1 MKKRKQ
7 THDRNP
13 RGSNAKELQY
23 KWTVLLVTTV
33 GIVMS
38 GIDSR
43 IVIVGLPEVAHAL
56 DASAEQAIWFTQAY
70 VFGATIAVLL
80 IGRTA
85 DIIGR
90 VRIYNLGFAIFT
102 VGSLLTGLSQ
112 TPNEVILFRMIQGIG
127 SAFLTTVSA
136 TLITDATPRDELGFA
151 VGLNQIAF
159 RAGSMAGLTISG
171 IILSFL
177 DWRFLFL
184 INVPIGIFGTLWSHG
199 KLKEI
204 APLDKAAPMDWIG
217 FGLVTVSISGLLLA
231 LTYAAYGVSSINLV
245 VLFFLISL
253 VTFGLFVYQEIN
265 TQHPLLDLRL
275 LRIPEFTG
283 GSLAVMINAVA
294 WGALLLILSL
304 YFQIG
309 VGMSPL
315 QAGILILPFEFAFL
329 ATGPLS
335 GRLSDKYGQTAF
347 MISGLVIQSIALFLF
362 STLGTGSS
370 YLYAVVYM
378 VIFGAGVGLFA
389 SPNMSAVMGAVPPNR
404 RGIASALRTTAWNV
418 GYTISLNLAI
428 VLMSFTLPYQTVSTL
443 IASSIPTISASNR
456 ELFVNSLRSTYFW
469 LGVINT
475 TAIVPTLFGSKI
487 LRRKALAGKEEKGEE
502 AGNNQRESVPRKIN

>member
-1 MKKRKQ
+1 M
-7 THDRNP
+7 
-13 RGSNAKELQY
+13 QY

-56 DASAEQAIWFTQAY
+56 GASAEQAIWFTQAY
-70 VFGATIAVLL
+70 VFGATISVLM

-112 TPNEVILFRMIQGIG
+112 NADQVIVFRGIQGFG
-127 SAFLTTVSA
+127 SAFITTVSA
-136 TLITDATPRDELGFA
+136 TLITDATPRNELGFA
-151 VGLNQIAF
+151 VGINQIAF

-171 IILSFL
+171 VILSFL

-184 INVPIGIFGTLWSHG
+184 INVPIGIFGTWWGHG
-199 KLKEI
+199 KLKEV
-204 APLDKAAPMDWIG
+204 AALDKAAPMDWIG
-217 FGLVTVSISGLLLA
+217 FGLITVSITGLLLA
-231 LTYAAYGVSSINLV
+231 LTYAAYGISSLNLI
-245 VLFFLISL
+245 LFFFAVCFVSL
-253 VTFGLFVYQEIN
+253 AFFVRQESK
-265 TQHPLLDLRL
+265 TKYPLLDLRL
-275 LRIPEFTG
+275 LSIPEFSG
-283 GSLAVMINAVA
+283 GSIAVMINAVA

-309 VGMSPL
+309 IGLSPL

-329 ATGPLS
+329 ATGPMC
-335 GRLSDKYGQTAF
+335 GRLSDRYGQTPF
-347 MISGLVIQSIALFLF
+347 TIVGLIVQSFALFLF
-362 STLGTGSS
+362 STLSTGTS
-370 YLYAVVYM
+370 YFYAVVYM
-378 VIFGAGVGLFA
+378 IIFGAGVGFFA
-389 SPNMSAVMGAVPPNR
+389 SPNMSSVMGAVAPNR
-404 RGIASALRTTAWNV
+404 RGIASAIRTTAWNV

-428 VLMSFTLPYQTVSTL
+428 VLMSFTLPYQTVSNL
-443 IASSIPTISASNR
+443 IASNIATISTASR
-456 ELFVNSLRSTYFW
+456 ELFVTSLKSTYFW

-475 TAIVPTLFGSKI
+475 TAIIPSLFGSKLFRSKQPKVTVQEI
-487 LRRKALAGKEEKGEE
+487 KGEDK
-502 AGNNQRESVPRKIN
+502 KIDGTSNLKSSSQNSS

>member
-1 MKKRKQ
+1 M
-7 THDRNP
+7 
-13 RGSNAKELQY
+13 QY
-23 KWTVLLVTTV
+23 KWTVLLVTTI
-33 GIVMS
+33 GILMS

-56 DASAEQAIWFTQAY
+56 NASAEQAIWFTQAY
-70 VFGATIAVLL
+70 VFGATIAVLM

-90 VRIYNLGFAIFT
+90 VRIYNFGFAIFT

-112 TPNEVILFRMIQGIG
+112 SSDQVILFRGIQGFG

-136 TLITDATPRDELGFA
+136 TLITDATPRNELGFA

-171 IILSFL
+171 VILSFL

-184 INVPIGIFGTLWSHG
+184 INVPIGIFGTWWSHG

-204 APLDKAAPMDWIG
+204 APLDSAAPMDWIG
-217 FGLVTVSISGLLLA
+217 FGLITTSISGLLIA
-231 LTYAAYGVSSINLV
+231 LTYAAYGTSSIYLV
-245 VLFFLISL
+245 ALFLAISL
-253 VTFGLFVYQEIN
+253 VTLCVFVYQEKK
-265 TQHPLLDLRL
+265 TAHPLFDLSL
-275 LRIPEFTG
+275 LSIPEFSG
-283 GSLAVMINAVA
+283 GSLAVMINAIA

-304 YFQIG
+304 YFQVGI
-309 VGMSPL
+309 GMSPL

-335 GRLSDKYGQTAF
+335 GRLSDKYGQRPFTIA
-347 MISGLVIQSIALFLF
+347 GLTIQSVGLFLF
-362 STLGTGSS
+362 SKLGTGSY
-370 YLYAVVYM
+370 YLAVIYM
-378 VIFGAGVGLFA
+378 VIFGSGVGLFA
-389 SPNMSAVMGAVPPNR
+389 SPNMSSVMGAVPANR
-404 RGIASALRTTAWNV
+404 RGIGSAIRTTAWNV

-428 VLMSFTLPYQTVSTL
+428 VLMSFTLPYQTVSNL
-443 IASSIPTISASNR
+443 IASNISTISASNR
-456 ELFVNSLRSTYFW
+456 ELFVESLKSTYFW

-475 TAIVPTLFGSKI
+475 TAIVPSLFGSKI
-487 LRRKALAGKEEKGEE
+487 FKSKKNFEVRKERTNVQKDLNGGTMM
-502 AGNNQRESVPRKIN
+502 PTD

>member
-1 MKKRKQ
+1 M
-7 THDRNP
+7 
-13 RGSNAKELQY
+13 QY

-56 DASAEQAIWFTQAY
+56 NASAEQAIWFTQAY
-70 VFGATIAVLL
+70 VFGATVAVLM

-85 DIIGR
+85 DVIGR
-90 VRIYNLGFAIFT
+90 VRIYNIGFSIFT

-112 TPNEVILFRMIQGIG
+112 TPDQVILFRGIQGFG
-127 SAFLTTVSA
+127 SAFITTVSA
-136 TLITDATPRDELGFA
+136 TLITDATPRNELGLA
-151 VGLNQIAF
+151 VGINQIAF

-171 IILSFL
+171 VILSFL

-184 INVPIGIFGTLWSHG
+184 INVPIGIFGTIWSHG
-199 KLKEI
+199 KLKDI
-204 APLDKAAPMDWIG
+204 APLDVAAPMDWLG

-231 LTYAAYGVSSINLV
+231 LTYAAYGITSIDLV
-245 VLFFLISL
+245 VTFFTISFVAL
-253 VTFGLFVYQEIN
+253 VLFVYQEMRIRY
-265 TQHPLLDLRL
+265 PLLDLRL

-283 GSLAVMINAVA
+283 GCAAVMINAIA

-309 VGMSPL
+309 LGMSPL

-335 GRLSDKYGQTAF
+335 GRLSDKFGRMRFT
-347 MISGLVIQSIALFLF
+347 IPGLVVQSVALFLF
-362 STLGTGSS
+362 STLGTTSP
-370 YLYAVVYM
+370 YFLAIVYM
-378 VIFGAGVGLFA
+378 VIFGSGVGLFA
-389 SPNMSAVMGAVPPNR
+389 SPNMSAVMGAVPANR
-404 RGIASALRTTAWNV
+404 RGIASAIRTTAWNV

-428 VLMSFTLPYQTVSTL
+428 VLMSFTLPYHMVSEL
-443 IASSIPTISASNR
+443 ISSNITAISANNR
-456 ELFVNSLRSTYFW
+456 ELFVESLKSTYFW
-469 LGVINT
+469 LAVINT
-475 TAIVPTLFGSKI
+475 TAIVPSLFGWGIFKSKQGT
-487 LRRKALAGKEEKGEE
+487 RVEGKRKDENRMEEKKDHLQPELVK
-502 AGNNQRESVPRKIN
+502 SVEDPVKSN

>member
-1 MKKRKQ
+1 M
-7 THDRNP
+7 
-13 RGSNAKELQY
+13 QY

-56 DASAEQAIWFTQAY
+56 NADAEQAIWFTQAY
-70 VFGATIAVLL
+70 VFGATISVLM

-112 TPNEVILFRMIQGIG
+112 TSDQVIVFRGIQGFG
-127 SAFLTTVSA
+127 SAFLATVSA
-136 TLITDATPRDELGFA
+136 TLITDATPRNELGFA
-151 VGLNQIAF
+151 VGINQIAF
-159 RAGSMAGLTISG
+159 RAGSMAGLTVSG

-184 INVPIGIFGTLWSHG
+184 INVPIGIFGTWWSHG

-204 APLDKAAPMDWIG
+204 APLDVAAPMDWIG
-217 FGLVTVSISGLLLA
+217 FGLITVSITGLLLA
-231 LTYAAYGVSSINLV
+231 LTYAAYGIISIDLI
-245 VLFFLISL
+245 LFFFVVCFVSL
-253 VTFGLFVYQEIN
+253 GLFIYQE
-265 TQHPLLDLRL
+265 TKSDHPLLDLRL
-275 LRIPEFTG
+275 LRIPEFSG
-283 GSLAVMINAVA
+283 GSIAVMINAIA

-309 VGMSPL
+309 IGLSPL

-335 GRLSDKYGQTAF
+335 GRLSDRYGQTPFTIA
-347 MISGLVIQSIALFLF
+347 GLVIQSFALFLF

-370 YLYAVVYM
+370 YFFAIIYM
-378 VIFGAGVGLFA
+378 IIFGSGVGLFA
-389 SPNMSAVMGAVPPNR
+389 SPNMSAVMGAVPANR
-404 RGIASALRTTAWNV
+404 RGIASAIRTTAWNV

-428 VLMSFTLPYQTVSTL
+428 VLMSFTLPYQTVSVL
-443 IASSIPTISASNR
+443 IASNVSTISAANR
-456 ELFVNSLRSTYFW
+456 ELFVLSLKSTYFW
-469 LGVINT
+469 LGIINT
-475 TAIVPTLFGSKI
+475 TAIVPSLFGSKYFK
-487 LRRKALAGKEEKGEE
+487 RRQTSEVLEDSKSGIGK
-502 AGNNQRESVPRKIN
+502 NQRDESSQEIK

>member
-1 MKKRKQ
+1 
-7 THDRNP
+7 
-13 RGSNAKELQY
+13 
-23 KWTVLLVTTV
+23 
-33 GIVMS
+33 MS

-56 DASAEQAIWFTQAY
+56 NADAEQAIWFTQAY
-70 VFGATIAVLL
+70 VFGATISVLL

-112 TPNEVILFRMIQGIG
+112 TPDQVIFFRGIQGFG
-127 SAFLTTVSA
+127 SAFLATVSA
-136 TLITDATPRDELGFA
+136 TLITDATPRNELGFA
-151 VGLNQIAF
+151 VGINQIAF

-171 IILSFL
+171 VILSFL

-184 INVPIGIFGTLWSHG
+184 INVPIGIFGTWWSHG

-204 APLDKAAPMDWIG
+204 APLDVAAPMDWIG
-217 FGLVTVSISGLLLA
+217 FGLITVSITGLLLA
-231 LTYAAYGVSSINLV
+231 LTYAAYGITSLNLIL
-245 VLFFLISL
+245 LFFAICFVSL
-253 VTFGLFVYQEIN
+253 GVFVYQESK
-265 TQHPLLDLRL
+265 TKYPLLDLRL
-275 LRIPEFTG
+275 LRIPEFSG
-283 GSLAVMINAVA
+283 GSIAVMINAIA

-309 VGMSPL
+309 IGMSPL
-315 QAGILILPFEFAFL
+315 QAGILLLPFEFSFL

-335 GRLSDKYGQTAF
+335 GRLSDKYGQTPF
-347 MISGLVIQSIALFLF
+347 TIVGLIVQSFALFLF

-370 YLYAVVYM
+370 YFSAIIYM

-389 SPNMSAVMGAVPPNR
+389 SPNMSAVMGSVAPNR
-404 RGIASALRTTAWNV
+404 RGIASAIRTTAWNV

-443 IASSIPTISASNR
+443 IASNITTISAANR
-456 ELFVNSLRSTYFW
+456 ELFVESLKSTYFW
-469 LGVINT
+469 LAVINT
-475 TAIVPTLFGSKI
+475 TAIVPSLFGSK
-487 LRRKALAGKEEKGEE
+487 LFRAKPAPEVVEDTGAEKKT
-502 AGNNQRESVPRKIN
+502 R